1 MEKINNNTE
10 KQCTECGNEIV
21 EKHES
26 VLYECERCIGK
37 HEH

>member
-1 MEKINNNTE
+1 MEKITNNTE
-10 KQCTECGNEIV
+10 KHCTECGNKII

>member
-1 MEKINNNTE
+1 MEPIKNRTE
-10 KQCTECGNEIV
+10 KHCTECGNKII

-37 HEH
+37 HEY

>member
-1 MEKINNNTE
+1 METTKKQNE
-10 KQCTECGNEIV
+10 KHCTECGNRIIEQR
-21 EKHES
+21 ES